1 MFDKLINKR
10 NMQEL
15 RIKKMGKKISELN
28 GTRKQEQ
35 ILKLKDAKSVL
46 KEMDDIID
54 IISFYNGRITE
65 EEYTNMKRIFN
76 V

>member
-1 MFDKLINKR
+1 MMDTLINKR

-15 RIKKMGKKISELN
+15 RIRKMGKKISELN
-28 GTRKQEQ
+28 GERKQEQ

-54 IISFYNGRITE
+54 IILFYNGRITE
-65 EEYTNMKRIFN
+65 EEHTNMKRVFN
-76 V
+76 L